1 MRTTTLSLLMML
13 ATLHALTGGAWAL
26 DRDEVIRRL
35 EDLAEATRLPKF
47 TQPVWD
53 RVDRAAEEAAAEAI
67 AGLLPGPFR
76 SPAKDVLRDVLRD
89 RVAVKLRFADLERI
103 RSATPVR
110 WEQRG
115 PVRIP
120 VPDLPLID
128 IDVPLVDKV
137 GEIGPLPLIAPELL
151 VR

>member
-1 MRTTTLSLLMML
+1 MRVPHLLLIVLASLLGV
-13 ATLHALTGGAWAL
+13 ADAASAL
-26 DRDEVIRRL
+26 DRDAVIRRL
-35 EDLAEATRLPKF
+35 EDLAEASRRVEF

-53 RVDRAAEEAAAEAI
+53 RIDRAAEAAAAEAI
-67 AGLLPGPFR
+67 AGLLPDPLR
-76 SPAKDVLRDVLRD
+76 SPVRDVLRDVLRD
-89 RVAVKLRFADLERI
+89 RVAVKVRFADLERI

-120 VPDLPLID
+120 IPDLPLID

-137 GEIGPLPLIAPELL
+137 GEIGPLPVIVPEIL

>member
-1 MRTTTLSLLMML
+1 MRTLLSLLIML
-13 ATLHALTGGAWAL
+13 ATLHALTGAAWAL
-26 DRDEVIRRL
+26 DRDAVIRRL
-35 EDLAEATRLPKF
+35 EDLADATRLPKF

-67 AGLLPGPFR
+67 AGLLPGPLR
-76 SPAKDVLRDVLRD
+76 SPAKEVLRDVLRD
-89 RVAVKLRFADLERI
+89 RVAVKVRFADLERI

-110 WEQRG
+110 WERRG

-137 GEIGPLPLIAPELL
+137 GEIGPVPLIVPELL

>member
-1 MRTTTLSLLMML
+1 MRHVTTIALLIA
-13 ATLHALTGGAWAL
+13 ATLLVPAVAGAI
-26 DRDEVIRRL
+26 DRDTVLRRL
-35 EDLAEATRLPKF
+35 EDLAKASRLPKF

-67 AGLLPGPFR
+67 AGLLPGPLR
-76 SPAKDVLRDVLRD
+76 SPAKEVLRDVLRD
-89 RVAVKLRFADLERI
+89 RVAVKVRFADLERI

-110 WEQRG
+110 WERRG

-137 GEIGPLPLIAPELL
+137 GALGPLPLVVPEPL